1 MPYLSKI
8 ICMFISVL
16 LSVGLPI
23 FLLVFWR
30 KRTKARLLPALIGA
44 LTFIIFALVLEQ
56 LLHSVVLVQPLIM
69 TNTALYVLYAG
80 LAAGVFEETGRLFA
94 FRLVLR
100 KYPEREAAVSYGIG
114 HGGIEAILIVG
125 INMLVNLVLILIYV
139 FGGESFLR
147 GLLPAGGLEELLAFM
162 NAAPTQDF
170 LLAGIERLIAVALH
184 ISLSVL
190 VFKAVS
196 DKKWLYYPLAILIH
210 AAIDWLAALASTGTL
225 SFFDSMW
232 LTELVYAVLTAVTA
246 WFAFR
251 VYRKLSRA
259 RHP

>member
-80 LAAGVFEETGRLFA
+80 LAAGVFEETGRLVA
-94 FRLVLR
+94 LRLVLR

-139 FGGESFLR
+139 FGGESF
-147 GLLPAGGLEELLAFM
+147 
-162 NAAPTQDF
+162 
-170 LLAGIERLIAVALH
+170 
-184 ISLSVL
+184 
-190 VFKAVS
+190 
-196 DKKWLYYPLAILIH
+196 
-210 AAIDWLAALASTGTL
+210 
-225 SFFDSMW
+225 
-232 LTELVYAVLTAVTA
+232 
-246 WFAFR
+246 
-251 VYRKLSRA
+251 
-259 RHP
+259 